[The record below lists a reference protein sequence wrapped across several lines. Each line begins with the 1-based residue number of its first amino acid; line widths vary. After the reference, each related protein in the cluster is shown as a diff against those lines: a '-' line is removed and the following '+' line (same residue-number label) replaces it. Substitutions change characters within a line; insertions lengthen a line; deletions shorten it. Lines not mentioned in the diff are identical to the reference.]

1 MPTKSI
7 ITPKDIELE
16 FHDIFE
22 YSLERFRE
30 GAEEHGNFNPET
42 DARNDFKE
50 ILDELSD
57 SIIYLMMFITKLR
70 RVYEKT
76 DKVGYR
82 HEIEAREPRKSGT
95 SSKSNLDQ
103 IDIQLF
109 GNLL

>member
-1 MPTKSI
+1 MCTKSI

-76 DKVGYR
+76 DKLGYR
-82 HEIEAREPRKSGT
+82 HEIESRQPKTSGT
-95 SSKSNLDQ
+95 SSNSNQ
-103 IDIQLF
+103 ENHI
-109 GNLL
+109 

>member
-1 MPTKSI
+1 MHTKSI
-7 ITPKDIELE
+7 IIQKDIEME

-30 GAEEHGNFNPET
+30 GAEEHGDFNPAT
-42 DARNDFKE
+42 DARNDFQE

-76 DKVGYR
+76 DKLGYR
-82 HEIEAREPRKSGT
+82 HEIEAREPKRSGKS
-95 SSKSNLDQ
+95 SNSKSN
-103 IDIQLF
+103 
-109 GNLL
+109 